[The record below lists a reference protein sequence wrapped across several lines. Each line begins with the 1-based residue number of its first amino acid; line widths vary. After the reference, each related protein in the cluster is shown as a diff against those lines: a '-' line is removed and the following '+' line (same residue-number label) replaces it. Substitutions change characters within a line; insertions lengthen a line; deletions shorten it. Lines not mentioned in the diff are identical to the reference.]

1 MTADLTFDHFLK
13 KVCPQRDLDW
23 RKYRRASQRKV
34 LARICELGLNDFSD
48 YVRYLEL
55 NPEEAH
61 ALPNLLHV
69 TVSRFFRERAV
80 WDYLGKI
87 VLPGILFRIGSLRPL
102 RVLSVG
108 SCNGEEPYSMALLWK
123 SMLQPEFPGW
133 EIFITAL
140 EVDQSCL
147 NRALHGFYSGKT
159 LREVHP
165 SLVNEWFVPESG
177 GYRLKAEVRK
187 MVQFKKFDLLKNNL
201 PRDQDLIF
209 CRYLVFTYFHG
220 QRRLNM
226 AKKILSAINQ
236 KGILVLGQKEEL
248 DFQERSLLNLV
259 SRGPGI
265 YERKC

>member
-1 MTADLTFDHFLK
+1 MTADLSFDHFLK

-34 LARICELGLNDFSD
+34 LARVHVLGLKDLSD
-48 YVRYLEL
+48 YARYLDM
-55 NPEEAH
+55 NSEEADL
-61 ALPNLLHV
+61 LPNLLHV
-69 TVSRFFRERAV
+69 TVSRFFREKAV

-87 VLPGILFRIGSLRPL
+87 TLPEILYRIGSLRPL

-108 SCNGEEPYSMALLWK
+108 SCSGEEPYSMALLWK
-123 SMLQPEFPGW
+123 SMLQPEFPGSG
-133 EIFITAL
+133 IIITAL
-140 EVDQSCL
+140 ELDQSCL
-147 NRALHGFYSGKT
+147 KRALHGFYSGKT
-159 LREVHP
+159 LREMHS
-165 SLVNEWFVPESG
+165 SLLADWFVSESG
-177 GYRLKAEVRK
+177 GYRLKAEVRQ

-248 DFQERSLLNLV
+248 GFQEKTLLNLV
-259 SRGPGI
+259 SHAPGI
-265 YERKC
+265 YERKY